1 MRTLPVIA
9 AAVIL
14 LTAALNS
21 HAQPKSAGIFFSPS
35 MSGLTYQHQLDRNTF
50 WNIDLAV
57 DYGDLVL
64 GQSKTPG
71 FSARFG
77 YNFIIWQGNPGNSRL
92 YAGPGVNVGYAR
104 DKGHETGGY
113 GGLSGNLG
121 FEHDFSSGISLSAG
135 ISPVFA
141 IHLHNTDR
149 GLQLQTY
156 NNGLLWSLAPYVGIR
171 YDISGPDGNGQEER
185 PTAKIRRPLFT
196 YGIEWEYVST
206 INSIYHHNFSAVDG
220 YRMNDKGSKMMY
232 AGNASVYA
240 HAGVNIGRHGNVS
253 LYAGYS
259 GLYDNYAVIPVSLR
273 YTWVFGRSDA
283 GWLCFIDGGCGFR
296 PESAMSVIG
305 KAGGG
310 YRISLSRSV
319 KLDMLLSYRCSYA
332 EIPFSDQYGPVSDD
346 RIRRNNNYLS
356 AINLGIGIVL

>member
-1 MRTLPVIA
+1 M
-9 AAVIL
+9 
-14 LTAALNS
+14 
-21 HAQPKSAGIFFSPS
+21 
-35 MSGLTYQHQLDRNTF
+35 
-50 WNIDLAV
+50 
-57 DYGDLVL
+57 
-64 GQSKTPG
+64 
-71 FSARFG
+71 
-77 YNFIIWQGNPGNSRL
+77 
-92 YAGPGVNVGYAR
+92 NVGYAR

-121 FEHDFSSGISLSAG
+121 FEHDFPSGISLSAG

-156 NNGLLWSLAPYVGIR
+156 NNGLLWSLAPYVGIW

-220 YRMNDKGSKMMY
+220 YRVNDKGSKMMY

-259 GLYDNYAVIPVSLR
+259 GLYDNYA
-273 YTWVFGRSDA
+273 
-283 GWLCFIDGGCGFR
+283 DGGCGFR
-296 PESAMSVIG
+296 PGSEMSVMG